1 MHNSAE
7 VLQFA
12 LSNNFIDTEE
22 DRLLYFY
29 NFDFLAQKY
38 QLIKNS
44 FPIHSSHTIPV
55 KTAPLLGLL
64 KFAVQN
70 GMGLE
75 CASEIE
81 FEMALHAKAKKIV
94 INAPLK
100 TPRLIKLLQNCTQ
113 QIHINVNDLKELDKF
128 SDVYQNHFISIRI
141 NPLVDIETANYLQT
155 ANQFS
160 KFGHLISKEEE
171 LYSYIQKYPY
181 VKGLHVHTG
190 SNFTDFS
197 PTIEGIE
204 KVYHLAEKINK
215 QYPQQINSINIGGGL
230 AASCDLNSF
239 SKELFNKIPELQK
252 GKYHLL
258 TEYGRF
264 VYQNAAFAT
273 SIIEIVKDQI
283 DKELILCHFGGQAFV
298 REIYTNDKY
307 QGEITVL
314 QQQKNSKVKNYA
326 IAGPLCYGGD
336 FLVNQIHLP
345 EVQENDWI
353 IAPNVGGNSL
363 GLFSK
368 HCSQAFPK
376 VLAYQMVN
384 NQIQIS
390 ILKQK
395 EQAQDVIHFWG

>member
-1 MHNSAE
+1 MYSSAE
-7 VLQFA
+7 VLEYA
-12 LSNNFIDTEE
+12 LQHNFIDSEE
-22 DRLLYFY
+22 DRLIYLY
-29 NFDFLAQKY
+29 NLDFLLQKY

-44 FPIHSSHTIPV
+44 FPKNSSHTIPV

-81 FEMALHAKAKKIV
+81 FEMALQAKAKTIV

-100 TPRLIKLLQNCTQ
+100 TPRLIKLLDNCNQ
-113 QIHINVNDLKELDKF
+113 QIHINVNDLRELDKF
-128 SDVYQNHFISIRI
+128 KNVYQKHFISIRI
-141 NPLVDIETANYLQT
+141 NPLVDIQTANYLQT

-171 LYSYIQKYPY
+171 IFSYIQKYPF

-190 SNFTDFS
+190 SNFTDFT
-197 PTIEGIE
+197 PTILGIE
-204 KVYHLAEKINK
+204 KVYHLAEKINNT
-215 QYPQQINSINIGGGL
+215 YSNQILSINIGGGL
-230 AASCDLNSF
+230 SASCDLSLF
-239 SKELFNKIPELQK
+239 AKELFAKIPDLEK
-252 GKYHLL
+252 SKYHLL

-264 VYQNAAFAT
+264 VYQNAAFAA
-273 SIIEIVKDQI
+273 SIVEIIKDQI
-283 DKELILCHFGGQAFV
+283 DKDLILCHFGGQAFV

-314 QQQKNSKVKNYA
+314 QQQKNKNIKKYA

-336 FLVNQIHLP
+336 FLVNQINLP
-345 EVQENDWI
+345 KVQENDWI
-353 IAPNVGGNSL
+353 ILQNVGGNSL

-376 VLAYQMVN
+376 VLAYQIVN

-395 EQAQDVIHFWG
+395 EQSQDVIHFWG

>member
-7 VLQFA
+7 VLEFA
-12 LSNNFIDTEE
+12 LQNNFIDSEE

-29 NFDFLAQKY
+29 NLEFLFQKY

-44 FPIHSSHTIPV
+44 FPKNSSHTIPV

-64 KFAVQN
+64 KIAVQN

-81 FEMALHAKAKKIV
+81 FEMALQANAKTIV

-100 TPRLIKLLQNCTQ
+100 TPRLIKLLDNCTQ
-113 QIHINVNDLKELDKF
+113 QIHVNVNDLRELDKF
-128 SDVYQNHFISIRI
+128 DDVYQKHFISIRI
-141 NPLVDIETANYLQT
+141 NPLVEIQTANYLQT

-160 KFGHLISKEEE
+160 KFGHLISKEHEI
-171 LYSYIQKYPY
+171 LSYIQKYPF

-197 PTIEGIE
+197 PTILGIE
-204 KVYHLAEKINK
+204 KVYHLAEKINTMYPK
-215 QYPQQINSINIGGGL
+215 QIVSINIGGGL
-230 AASCDLNSF
+230 AASCNLNSF
-239 SKELFNKIPELQK
+239 SKELFAKIPNLQS

-264 VYQNAAFAT
+264 VYQNAAFAA
-273 SIIEIVKDQI
+273 SIVEIIKDQI
-283 DKELILCHFGGQAFV
+283 DKDLILCHFGGQVFV

-307 QGEITVL
+307 QGEISVL
-314 QQQKNSKVKNYA
+314 QHQKSNKVKNYA
-326 IAGPLCYGGD
+326 IAGSLCYGGD

-345 EVQENDWI
+345 EVNENDWI
-353 IAPNVGGNSL
+353 ILQNVGGNSL

-376 VLAYQMVN
+376 VLAYQIVKN
-384 NQIQIS
+384 KIQIS
-390 ILKQK
+390 VLKQK
-395 EQAQDVIHFWG
+395 EQSQDVIQFWG